1 MNTNLNLSD
10 RQRFLFAGLGGIM
23 PTLLNLIVIDLE
35 TLLLSV
41 TLLSVLS
48 YLIRVLALF
57 AIGGV
62 VGWLNRSEC
71 DPVKLFQLGIA
82 APALIT
88 AAMNGGRV
96 ALPDAPAAPNQQ
108 VSWHILSSAHAQ
120 AEPATHALKR
130 FTMPEETSAQQI
142 YRGFFGA
149 LPKNVWF
156 VIAGSHLSQED
167 AEKQARRL
175 RDNYRN
181 FSAEVYEPYGGNP
194 YYAVVIGAQLT
205 LDEAKKLQQ
214 QALSS
219 GFPKDTY
226 LWTFPQ
232 R

>member
-1 MNTNLNLSD
+1 MNTHLSD

-96 ALPDAPAAPNQQ
+96 ALPDAP
-108 VSWHILSSAHAQ
+108 
-120 AEPATHALKR
+120 
-130 FTMPEETSAQQI
+130 
-142 YRGFFGA
+142 
-149 LPKNVWF
+149 
-156 VIAGSHLSQED
+156 
-167 AEKQARRL
+167 
-175 RDNYRN
+175 
-181 FSAEVYEPYGGNP
+181 
-194 YYAVVIGAQLT
+194 
-205 LDEAKKLQQ
+205 
-214 QALSS
+214 
-219 GFPKDTY
+219 
-226 LWTFPQ
+226 
-232 R
+232 

>member
-1 MNTNLNLSD
+1 MNTNLSD

-41 TLLSVLS
+41 TVLSVLS

-62 VGWLNRSEC
+62 VGWLNRGER
-71 DPVKLFQLGIA
+71 DPIKLFQLGIA

-96 ALPDAPAAPNQQ
+96 SLPDAPAAPSQQ
-108 VSWHILSSAHAQ
+108 VSWYILSQ
-120 AEPATHALKR
+120 AYARTDTADNVKQ
-130 FTMPEETSAQQI
+130 FAMPEETSVQQI

-156 VIAGSHLSQED
+156 VIAGSHVTQEA
-167 AEKQARRL
+167 AEKQVRQI
-175 RDNYRN
+175 RDNYRD
-181 FSAEVYEPYGGNP
+181 FSAEIYAPYGGNP

-205 LDEAKKLQQ
+205 IQDAKQLQQ
-214 QALSS
+214 KAISA

>member
-1 MNTNLNLSD
+1 MNTHLSD

-35 TLLLSV
+35 TLLLNV
-41 TLLSVLS
+41 TALSLLS

-82 APALIT
+82 APAMIT

-96 ALPDAPAAPNQQ
+96 ALPDTPAAANPQ
-108 VSWHILSSAHAQ
+108 VSWHILSAAYAQ
-120 AEPATHALKR
+120 TDPTDTTLKR
-130 FTMPEETSAQQI
+130 FTMPVETSAQQI
-142 YRGFFGA
+142 YRGLFGA

-156 VIAGSHLSQED
+156 VIAGSHLSRED
-167 AEKQARRL
+167 AKKQAKRL
-175 RDNYRN
+175 SDNYRN
-181 FSAEVYEPYGGNP
+181 FTAEVYEPYGSNP

-205 LDEAKKLQQ
+205 LAEARRLQQ
-214 QALSS
+214 QAITA

>member
-1 MNTNLNLSD
+1 MNTNLSD

-41 TLLSVLS
+41 TALSILS

-62 VGWLNRSEC
+62 VGWLNRSEH
-71 DPVKLFQLGIA
+71 DPIKLFQLGIA

-96 ALPDAPAAPNQQ
+96 SLPVMPTTPNQQ
-108 VSWHILSSAHAQ
+108 VSWHILSEAYAQ
-120 AEPATHALKR
+120 TNTTDTLKH
-130 FTMPEETSAQQI
+130 FTMPEETSVQQI

-156 VIAGSHLSQED
+156 VIAGSHSTQEA
-167 AEKQARRL
+167 AEQQARQIRS
-175 RDNYRN
+175 NYRN
-181 FSAEVYEPYGGNP
+181 FPAEVYAPYGGNP
-194 YYAVVIGAQLT
+194 YYAVVIGAQLS
-205 LDEAKKLQQ
+205 LQDAKQLQQ
-214 QALSS
+214 QAISA

>member
-1 MNTNLNLSD
+1 MNTNLSD
-10 RQRFLFAGLGGIM
+10 RQRFLFAGVGGIM

-41 TLLSVLS
+41 TVLSLLS

-62 VGWLNRSEC
+62 VGWLNRGEG
-71 DPVKLFQLGIA
+71 DPIKLFQLGIA

-96 ALPDAPAAPNQQ
+96 SLPDAPAAPSPQ
-108 VSWHILSSAHAQ
+108 SAWHIVSEAYARTEEDNRVKQ
-120 AEPATHALKR
+120 FA
-130 FTMPEETSAQQI
+130 MPEETSVQQI

-156 VIAGSHLSQED
+156 VVVGSHLTQD
-167 AEKQARRL
+167 AAEKQARHI
-175 RDNYRN
+175 RDNYPG
-181 FSAEVYEPYGGNP
+181 FAADIYAPYGGNP

-205 LDEAKKLQQ
+205 QQDARRLRQ
-214 QALSS
+214 QAISA

>member
-1 MNTNLNLSD
+1 MNTNLSD

-41 TLLSVLS
+41 TALSILS

-62 VGWLNRSEC
+62 VGWLNRGER
-71 DPVKLFQLGIA
+71 DPIKLFQLGIA

-96 ALPDAPAAPNQQ
+96 SLPEAPAAPSQQ
-108 VSWHILSSAHAQ
+108 VSWHILSEAYAQ
-120 AEPATHALKR
+120 TNTATLKH
-130 FTMPEETSAQQI
+130 FTMPEETSVQQI

-156 VIAGSHLSQED
+156 VVAGSHTTQEA
-167 AEKQARRL
+167 AEKQVRQI

-181 FSAEVYEPYGGNP
+181 FTAEVYAPYGGNP

-205 LDEAKKLQQ
+205 IQDAKQLQQ
-214 QALSS
+214 QAISA

>member
-1 MNTNLNLSD
+1 MNTHLSD

-108 VSWHILSSAHAQ
+108 VSWHIVSAAHAQ
-120 AEPATHALKR
+120 AEPALKR
-130 FTMPEETSAQQI
+130 FTMPAETSAQQI

-156 VIAGSHLSQED
+156 VVAGSHLTQEG
-167 AEKQARRL
+167 AEQQVRRL
-175 RDNYRN
+175 RDNYPN

-194 YYAVVIGAQLT
+194 YYAVVIGEQLT
-205 LDEAKKLQQ
+205 LEEAKKLQQ
-214 QALSS
+214 QAISA